1 MLITERS
8 FLTMWIGQLATI
20 FGNRFSEIAIPLIV
34 LQVTGSP
41 LQAALVVICSQA
53 APLILALPARN
64 WMERRRKRAVA
75 MSAEAVSFTV
85 MSAFT
90 LAVLFDLLT
99 VWLLGAGL
107 FVIGAAGLFFR
118 VSFGALVP
126 QVAGRKRLVEAHG
139 WFEGADAVST
149 FAGPVLAGVILS
161 AYGTAAVL
169 AVDAATYAVSFL
181 GIAFLTL
188 KEKPVAKQPSS
199 KEPLLA
205 GMRMLITGSRQQFI
219 TMQHVILNSTTTA
232 AVLLVIIYTSESV
245 GFAAWQTGVVLSA
258 AGAGNI
264 TAVLLLRSVS
274 RLAWSS
280 LYGGLMLLA
289 AAGLLLISV
298 TEALLLLALGMFL
311 FDGALSMAFVLNGSA
326 RTAVTTDDRLARVLA
341 GSAFIG
347 GAAAIA
353 GNAFAGS
360 VSEWFFPAFGLM
372 GLSVLLAGSAGTS
385 FWFRGGRSPVQ
396 ELEP

>member
-8 FLTMWIGQLATI
+8 FLIMWIGQLATI

-53 APLILALPARN
+53 APLLLSLPAGK
-64 WMERRRKRAVA
+64 WVEHRRKRTVA
-75 MSAEAVSFTV
+75 MSAEAVSFSV
-85 MSAFT
+85 MSVFT
-90 LAVLFDLLT
+90 LAVLFDQLT

-107 FVIGAAGLFFR
+107 FMIGAAGLFFR
-118 VSFGALVP
+118 VSFGVLVP
-126 QVAGRKRLVEAHG
+126 QVAGRRRLVEAHG
-139 WFEGADAVST
+139 WFEGADALST

-188 KEKPVAKQPSS
+188 KEKPVSKKQLSDES
-199 KEPLLA
+199 LFA
-205 GMRMLITGSRQQFI
+205 GLRMLISDGRQSFI
-219 TMQHVILNSTTTA
+219 TIQHIVLNSTTTA
-232 AVLLVIIYTSESV
+232 AVLLVIIYTSESLD
-245 GFAAWQTGVVLSA
+245 FEAWKTGVILSA

-264 TAVLLLRSVS
+264 AAVLMLRIVS
-274 RLAWSS
+274 RIAWNK
-280 LYGGLMLLA
+280 LFGTLMLLA
-289 AAGLLLISV
+289 AGGMFVISL
-298 TEALLLLALGMFL
+298 TDNLALLAAGMFV

-326 RTAVTTDDRLARVLA
+326 RTAVTADHRLARVLA
-341 GSAFIG
+341 GSAFIS

-360 VSEWFFPAFGLM
+360 ISEWYIPQGGLI
-372 GLSVLLAGSAGTS
+372 GLCLLLTASACCSLLFREGS
-385 FWFRGGRSPVQ
+385 SPVQ
-396 ELEP
+396 ELKP